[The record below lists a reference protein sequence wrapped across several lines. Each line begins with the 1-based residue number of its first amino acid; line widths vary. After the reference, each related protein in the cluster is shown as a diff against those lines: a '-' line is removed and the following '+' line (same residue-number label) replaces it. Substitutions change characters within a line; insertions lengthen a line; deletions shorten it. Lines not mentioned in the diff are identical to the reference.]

1 MARAKGFKKLLLVV
15 TSAFI
20 VLGLL
25 AEGASAD
32 QLSDEERFLQL
43 INADRAGAGLPA
55 LGMDGSLRDLARR
68 HSGEMAA
75 AGQIFHNSALASQVP
90 GGWRSIGENVGVGGS
105 VEGLHSA
112 FMNSPGHRANV
123 LGDYDR
129 AGLGVVLSGSAIY
142 VTEIFWKTAS
152 APAPSAGSGAP
163 ASAGSVAAAVPAAPK
178 AKYRCRKV
186 GRRTK
191 CTKIVAK
198 KKRTTKRAT
207 SRARARARR
216 R

>member
-1 MARAKGFKKLLLVV
+1 MSKAKGIKKFLLVV

-43 INADRAGAGLPA
+43 INSDRAGAGLPGLA
-55 LGMDGSLRDLARR
+55 MDGSLRDLARR

-90 GGWRSIGENVGVGGS
+90 GGWRTIGENVGVGGS
-105 VEGLHSA
+105 VEGLHAA

-129 AGLGVVLSGSAIY
+129 AGIGVVFSGSTIY

-152 APAPSAGSGAP
+152 APAAP
-163 ASAGSVAAAVPAAPK
+163 SAGSVAPPAGSSAAPAAPKAAAPK

-198 KKRTTKRAT
+198 KNRAVKRTRTR
-207 SRARARARR
+207 SRR